1 MLMTCVYRPT
11 FVTTGLLFL
20 RVFERVDVCTCR
32 LFLVILMHACN
43 FASAVEVFNKAFLL
57 TLLRTIFLTEPN
69 ILIGIQLASATF
81 MPCITVDRFP
91 VGAVDLHSAVRIR
104 IPSLAKALV

>member
-1 MLMTCVYRPT
+1 MTCVYRPT

-43 FASAVEVFNKAFLL
+43 FASVEVFNKALL